1 MELKAIPVA
10 ADTGPIGGD
19 LSHEF
24 IILADT
30 GESEIYLDK
39 DILNEEIPN
48 IKYDDS
54 KAIAKLVSVI
64 TSFYAAA
71 DDKFDEKIFI
81 TV

>member
-39 DILNEEIPN
+39 DILNEKIPN
-48 IKYDDS
+48 IKYNDS

-64 TSFYAAA
+64 TSFYAACR
-71 DDKFDEKIFI
+71 
-81 TV
+81 